1 MIQNNKNNIISVI
14 SILFVC
20 FYPALLTFLM
30 PLFYNQV
37 YFKTDI
43 VENFLFAGIAL
54 VTFYLFSNK
63 FYVLLGLFTLYLFAF
78 IETMYLVL
86 FRSYFTSSSLFIFF
100 ESNTS
105 EISSFSK
112 QYSTLSFYVALASLS
127 IIYLLFAYF
136 FIKNKIVFSNLL
148 ILKKIKPIALKLIV
162 LLGVFVLLLS
172 PLKKS
177 FFPRVVVK
185 GIVDYSN
192 EITAFN
198 KMKFEKESS
207 SFKDILI
214 KKDTLS
220 ETYVLVIGESTS
232 RRNLGIY
239 NYYRE
244 TTPLLN
250 SISNELFVYKDVV
263 APNTH
268 TLTSLEKVLT
278 LGNTENLNL
287 KFEGNILQLFNQ
299 AGFFT
304 YWISNQRPTGIWDN
318 FISGI
323 SNSAQKKVFFNISSE
338 KTAYD
343 EVIMDSFKT
352 ILQEKKKKKLIVL
365 HLMGT
370 HMTYKDRYPAD
381 FNKFTD
387 KPLSKFQSET
397 AMETINTY
405 DNAVLYQD
413 YVWFNIIDLVKKIN
427 NKAAVLFISDH
438 GEEVYNAIE
447 FSGHSETKGTKS
459 MYDIPFILWM
469 SEKKKEVENNLVFDV
484 NRKYSTENL
493 IFTMADLATLKF
505 NKFEPAKSILSKQ
518 YKANKR
524 TIFNNQSYDVFFKEE

>member
-1 MIQNNKNNIISVI
+1 MIQNNSSVNSFI

-20 FYPALLTFLM
+20 FYPAFLTFLM
-30 PLFYNQV
+30 PFFYNQI

-43 VENFLFAGIAL
+43 IENFLLASLFL
-54 VTFYLFSNK
+54 VTFYLFKNK
-63 FYVLLGLFTLYLFAF
+63 VYVLLGLFTLYLFGF

-112 QYSTLSFYVALASLS
+112 QYSSIIFYVVVLSLS
-127 IIYLLFAYF
+127 LIYLLFAF
-136 FIKNKIVFSNLL
+136 FFLKNKIVFTNLL
-148 ILKKIKPIALKLIV
+148 FFKKSQPIFLKLFV
-162 LLGVFVLLLS
+162 LLGILTLLFS

-177 FFPRVVVK
+177 FFPRVVAK
-185 GIVDYSN
+185 GFVDYYH
-192 EITAFN
+192 EIAAFS
-198 KMKFEKESS
+198 KVKFEKESN
-207 SFKDILI
+207 SFNDVLI

-232 RRNLGIY
+232 RQNMGIY

-250 SISNELFVYKDVV
+250 SITNELFVYKNVI

-278 LGNTENLNL
+278 LGNTENLNS
-287 KFEGNILQLFNQ
+287 KFQGNILQLFNQ
-299 AGFFT
+299 AGFST

-323 SNSAQKKVFFNISSE
+323 SNSAQKNMFFNISSE

-343 EVIMDSFKT
+343 EVVMDSFKT
-352 ILQEKKKKKLIVL
+352 VLKETSKKKLIVL

-370 HMTYKDRYPAD
+370 HMVYKDRYPD
-381 FNKFTD
+381 MFEKFSD
-387 KPLSKFQSET
+387 KPISKFKSE
-397 AMETINTY
+397 AAIEQINTY

-413 YVWFNIIDLVKKIN
+413 FVWFNIIEAVKKVN
-427 NKAAVLFISDH
+427 DKAAILFISDH
-438 GEEVYNAIE
+438 GEEVYNTIE
-447 FSGHSETKGTKS
+447 FSGHTETKGTKP
-459 MYDIPFILWM
+459 MYDIPFVLWL
-469 SEKKKEVENNLVFDV
+469 SKKKKEEQTNLVFDV

-493 IFTMADLATLKF
+493 IFTMADLAVLKF
-505 NKFEPAKSILSKQ
+505 NKFEPTKSILNREYKFSK
-518 YKANKR
+518 R
-524 TIFNNQSYDVFFKEE
+524 IIFNNQSYDNFFKE